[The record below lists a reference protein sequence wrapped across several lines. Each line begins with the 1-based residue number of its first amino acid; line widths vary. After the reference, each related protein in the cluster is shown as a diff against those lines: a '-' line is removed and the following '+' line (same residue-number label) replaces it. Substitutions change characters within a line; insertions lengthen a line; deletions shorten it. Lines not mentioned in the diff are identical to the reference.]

1 MSLLVPFLF
10 VCLFVR
16 LRYIY
21 YCYFVPSRPP
31 QGKHSTFISFHADNI
46 TCIEWEYTFSR
57 ELVNVNA
64 NTNQQ
69 TKTKEHNMD
78 PSLSQSH
85 YTFTVCPLLWL
96 ELPLGHIMIA
106 SQFSLKGLQKLSAL
120 GWKTTFLTQKK
131 EVFSGILNLFF
142 FPFLIKKNTSKKLQN
157 GNSPQCKIDFGY
169 RYRTLCLTC
178 AASSKNRRGVS
189 RYPPS
194 QATTLPFM
202 AK

>member
-1 MSLLVPFLF
+1 MSLLF
-10 VCLFVR
+10 VCLFVCF
-16 LRYIY
+16 RYIY
-21 YCYFVPSRPP
+21 YCYFVPSRLQ
-31 QGKHSTFISFHADNI
+31 QGKHSTFISCHADNI
-46 TCIEWEYTFSR
+46 ACIEWEYTFSR

-78 PSLSQSH
+78 PSRSQSH
-85 YTFTVCPLLWL
+85 YTCSVCPLFWL
-96 ELPLGHIMIA
+96 ELSLGHIMTA
-106 SQFSLKGLQKLSAL
+106 SHFSLKGPLKLSVF
-120 GWKTTFLTQKK
+120 GWKSTSLSGSGKGTSCLD
-131 EVFSGILNLFF
+131 FSGIPNLTLCLFF
-142 FPFLIKKNTSKKLQN
+142 PLSKKALKWKFSLMQN
-157 GNSPQCKIDFGY
+157 QLGY

-194 QATTLPFM
+194 QAATLPFM